1 MIDLAKY
8 ILSGDPSRLPDSI
21 TVPLLNGLHSFNSN
35 VSRLFIASKMRSP
48 LQVGKSGGKT
58 FLYLDGPNANLL

>member
-35 VSRLFIASKMRSP
+35 VSRSFHRVKNALS